1 MTDPQSSR
9 PTSEPEESASS
20 SGQQFIT
27 HHVTKLDTLA
37 GVAIRYNASVA
48 DIKRCNGLL
57 SDSAMYARET
67 LLIPTQRLPLGQEY
81 STWAGM
87 IVTHYGTLGTSP
99 EPPSS
104 HVAQLH
110 LIRSSQGAAGSM
122 GRAYHSTSTSILG
135 SDDDDDMC
143 HLLMPASR
151 GVGSSRR
158 GPQEVELTERMDDGG
173 FDADGG
179 EEQLRRRRGG
189 EGNSGEAGSSL
200 SPAPSDGGH
209 IPGSRAGRATP
220 PPLRP
225 PRQRLPG
232 GEGGRG
238 RGLGALRAWASSQF
252 LPGLRQET
260 QDRQMH
266 PLHSRTP
273 PTRRKDD

>member
-200 SPAPSDGGH
+200 SPAPSDGGE
-209 IPGSRAGRATP
+209 IQGAEERAKAGEVW
-220 PPLRP
+220 
-225 PRQRLPG
+225 G
-232 GEGGRG
+232 GPFWR
-238 RGLGALRAWASSQF
+238 WC
-252 LPGLRQET
+252 
-260 QDRQMH
+260 M
-266 PLHSRTP
+266 
-273 PTRRKDD
+273 